1 MPKFDIKKYRNEEK
15 KGKIRNLTITLTED
29 CNLKCRYCYENKQS
43 RRKNRINVG
52 LTKKILT
59 DFLEEDNEIEI
70 VSISFFGGE
79 PFLAFKEMKQIFE
92 WIKSGSWKKKIFL
105 SIGTNGT
112 ILTEDI
118 KDWLTENKDSISVG
132 VSLDGCKIAHD
143 LSRDNSYDTVNK
155 NLPFFMS
162 LWPEETV
169 KMTISAESIPY
180 VSQSIIELEERGIP
194 FTANVVFEDIWGD
207 EESKKRLLSI
217 YEDELLKLVD
227 YYEEN
232 PELFPAT
239 LVSHR
244 LEYLFLD
251 SDKEV
256 RHKSDKKVK
265 RFCGAGHEM
274 RMIDTDGSIY
284 PCQRFA
290 PWITNRPLP
299 DLKQN
304 HQEKW
309 GPEQCGECKLLPI
322 CPTCAGYNYEVNGN
336 SGIRT
341 TFHCEAF
348 KREVLASA
356 KLQAIKIQNEMKGI
370 DKLSDDEARILKR
383 KLSAILEIDELGL

>member
-1 MPKFDIKKYRNEEK
+1 MPKIDRRKFKKENKDEK
-15 KGKIRNLTITLTED
+15 IQHLTITLTED
-29 CNLKCRYCYENKQS
+29 CNLNCRYCYENKRS
-43 RRKNRINVG
+43 RKKKRIAVDN
-52 LTKKILT
+52 TRKILT
-59 DFLEEDNEIEI
+59 KILAEDNGIET

-79 PFLAFKEMKQIFE
+79 PFLAFREMKQIFE
-92 WIKSGSWKKKIFL
+92 WIKSGSWKKRIYF

-112 ILTEDI
+112 ILTDEI
-118 KDWLTENKDSISVG
+118 KEWLTENKDNIGVG

-143 LSRDNSYDTVNK
+143 LNRDNSYDVVNK

-207 EESKKRLLSI
+207 EENKERLLAI

-227 YYEEN
+227 YYVDH

-239 LVSHR
+239 VVGQHM
-244 LEYLFLD
+244 EYLLLE
-251 SDKEV
+251 SDKEAGI
-256 RHKSDKKVK
+256 KSDKKVK
-265 RFCGAGHEM
+265 RYCGAGHEM

-309 GPEQCGECKLLPI
+309 GPEQCSDCKLVSI

-356 KLQAIKIQNEMKGI
+356 KLQAIKIQNEMKDI
-370 DKLSDDEARILKR
+370 DKLSDDEAYILKR